1 MDVSQTLSQVISIS
15 VGEFGNIL
23 FVWEVMEGLQK
34 LGPVL
39 SELLTNKPVCVQIS
53 GESLKS

>member
-23 FVWEVMEGLQK
+23 FVWEVMEALQK
-34 LGPVL
+34 LGPLL

-53 GESLKS
+53 GESLRS